1 MWNKGFIFTMASK
14 ILKDMSWSAHLCTLN
29 ICLYL
34 PLFSATVPHILK
46 SAMLLSV
53 LRVKPTFC
61 SLHQAYHLFCFIKI
75 SLRTQ
80 YRYFLGFPGGSDSKE
95 SPTVQETWVQN
106 LGWEDPL
113 EEGMATHSEPLPVDR
128 EACWATVHGVVKSWP

>member
-1 MWNKGFIFTMASK
+1 MWNKGFIFAMASK

-34 PLFSATVPHILK
+34 PLFSATMLHILK
-46 SAMLLSV
+46 STMLLSV
-53 LRVKPTFC
+53 LRVKQTFC
-61 SLHQAYHLFCFIKI
+61 SLHLAYHFFCFLKI

-95 SPTVQETWVQN
+95 SPAVQETWVQN

-113 EEGMATHSEPLPVDR
+113 EEGMATHSVPLPVDR